1 MINSY
6 KDKRYLSISLLALS
20 FLLAVSLFQNVT
32 YSVDPNEFLE
42 DQKLELRARLISK
55 NIRCLVC
62 QNQSIAESNA
72 ELAKDLR
79 IEISSQIQEGKTEQE
94 IKDFLLNRYGDFVLY
109 QPSFNKKTF
118 FLWLS
123 PLILLFLIYGWYR
136 KINLN

>member
-1 MINSY
+1 M
-6 KDKRYLSISLLALS
+6 KRYTSI
-20 FLLAVSLFQNVT
+20 FLMIYVFGIGATMAMDGLTPEQEVLYQAIVQEV
-32 YSVDPNEFLE
+32 
-42 DQKLELRARLISK
+42 
-55 NIRCLVC
+55 RCLVC

-79 IEISSQIQEGKTEQE
+79 IEISSQIKDGKTEQE

-123 PLILLFLIYGWYR
+123 PLILLFLIYSWYR

>member
-1 MINSY
+1 MR
-6 KDKRYLSISLLALS
+6 RYTSIILLIHVLGIS
-20 FLLAVSLFQNVT
+20 TTLAMDGLTPEQEVMYQAIVQE
-32 YSVDPNEFLE
+32 V
-42 DQKLELRARLISK
+42 
-55 NIRCLVC
+55 RCLVC

-79 IEISSQIQEGKTEQE
+79 VEISNQIKEGKTEQE
-94 IKDFLLNRYGDFVLY
+94 IKVFLLNRYGDFVLY
-109 QPSFNKKTF
+109 QPSFNKKTL

>member
-1 MINSY
+1 MR
-6 KDKRYLSISLLALS
+6 RYISICLLIYV
-20 FLLAVSLFQNVT
+20 FGIGT
-32 YSVDPNEFLE
+32 SVAMDGLTPEQEVLYQTIVQE
-42 DQKLELRARLISK
+42 V
-55 NIRCLVC
+55 RCLVC

-79 IEISSQIQEGKTEQE
+79 IEISSQIKEGKTEQE

-123 PLILLFLIYGWYR
+123 PLILLFLIYSWYR

>member
-1 MINSY
+1 MR
-6 KDKRYLSISLLALS
+6 RYISI
-20 FLLAVSLFQNVT
+20 FLLINVFGIGT
-32 YSVDPNEFLE
+32 SVAMDGLTPEQEVLYQAIVQE
-42 DQKLELRARLISK
+42 V
-55 NIRCLVC
+55 RCLVC

-109 QPSFNKKTF
+109 LPSFNKNTF

>member
-1 MINSY
+1 KTMR
-6 KDKRYLSISLLALS
+6 RYISIFILIYVFGIGS
-20 FLLAVSLFQNVT
+20 
-32 YSVDPNEFLE
+32 SVAMDGLTPEQEVLYQAIVQE
-42 DQKLELRARLISK
+42 V
-55 NIRCLVC
+55 RCLVC

>member
-1 MINSY
+1 MR
-6 KDKRYLSISLLALS
+6 RYISI
-20 FLLAVSLFQNVT
+20 FLLIYVFGIGS
-32 YSVDPNEFLE
+32 SVAMDGLTPEQEVLYQTIVQE
-42 DQKLELRARLISK
+42 V
-55 NIRCLVC
+55 RCLVC

-79 IEISSQIQEGKTEQE
+79 IEISSQIKEGKTEQE

-123 PLILLFLIYGWYR
+123 PLILLFLIYSWYR

>member
-1 MINSY
+1 M
-6 KDKRYLSISLLALS
+6 KRYISI
-20 FLLAVSLFQNVT
+20 FLMIYVFGIGTTMAMDGLTPEQEVLYQTIVQE
-32 YSVDPNEFLE
+32 V
-42 DQKLELRARLISK
+42 
-55 NIRCLVC
+55 RCLVC

-79 IEISSQIQEGKTEQE
+79 IEISSQIKEGKTEQE

>member
-1 MINSY
+1 MRRCI
-6 KDKRYLSISLLALS
+6 SI
-20 FLLAVSLFQNVT
+20 FLLIYVFGIGT
-32 YSVDPNEFLE
+32 SVAMDGLTPEQEVLYQAIVQE
-42 DQKLELRARLISK
+42 V
-55 NIRCLVC
+55 RCLVC

>member
-1 MINSY
+1 MDGLTPEQEVLYQAI
-6 KDKRYLSISLLALS
+6 
-20 FLLAVSLFQNVT
+20 VQEV
-32 YSVDPNEFLE
+32 
-42 DQKLELRARLISK
+42 
-55 NIRCLVC
+55 RCLVC

-123 PLILLFLIYGWYR
+123 PLILLFLIYSWYR

>member
-1 MINSY
+1 M
-6 KDKRYLSISLLALS
+6 KRYTSI
-20 FLLAVSLFQNVT
+20 FLMIYVFSIGTTIAMDGLTPEQEVLYQAIVQEV
-32 YSVDPNEFLE
+32 
-42 DQKLELRARLISK
+42 
-55 NIRCLVC
+55 RCLVC

-79 IEISSQIQEGKTEQE
+79 IEISSQIKEGKTEQE

-123 PLILLFLIYGWYR
+123 PLILLFLIYSWYR

>member
-1 MINSY
+1 MIY
-6 KDKRYLSISLLALS
+6 VFGIGATMAMDGLTPEQEVLYQAI
-20 FLLAVSLFQNVT
+20 VQEV
-32 YSVDPNEFLE
+32 
-42 DQKLELRARLISK
+42 
-55 NIRCLVC
+55 RCLVC

-79 IEISSQIQEGKTEQE
+79 IEISSQIKDGKTEQE

>member
-1 MINSY
+1 M
-6 KDKRYLSISLLALS
+6 KRYTSI
-20 FLLAVSLFQNVT
+20 FLMIYVFGIGTTMAMDGLTPEQEVLYQAIVQEV
-32 YSVDPNEFLE
+32 
-42 DQKLELRARLISK
+42 
-55 NIRCLVC
+55 RCLVC

-79 IEISSQIQEGKTEQE
+79 IEISSQIKEGKTEQE

-123 PLILLFLIYGWYR
+123 PLILLFLIYSWYR

>member
-1 MINSY
+1 MLIMNFQNTF
-6 KDKRYLSISLLALS
+6 LALLLAMVFALPAHS
-20 FLLAVSLFQNVT
+20 VAVDKPLG
-32 YSVDPNEFLE
+32 DPMLE
-42 DQKLELRARLISK
+42 ARARAIHKQL
-55 NIRCLVC
+55 RCLVC

-79 IEISSQIQEGKTEQE
+79 IEISSQIKEGKTEQE

-123 PLILLFLIYGWYR
+123 PLILLFLIYSWYR

>member
-1 MINSY
+1 MR
-6 KDKRYLSISLLALS
+6 RYISILLLIYV
-20 FLLAVSLFQNVT
+20 FGIGT
-32 YSVDPNEFLE
+32 SVAMDGLTPEQEVLYQAIVQE
-42 DQKLELRARLISK
+42 V
-55 NIRCLVC
+55 RCLVC

>member
-1 MINSY
+1 MIY
-6 KDKRYLSISLLALS
+6 VFSIGTTIAMDGLTPEQEVLYQAI
-20 FLLAVSLFQNVT
+20 VQEV
-32 YSVDPNEFLE
+32 
-42 DQKLELRARLISK
+42 
-55 NIRCLVC
+55 RCLVC

-79 IEISSQIQEGKTEQE
+79 VEISNQIKEGKTEQE

-123 PLILLFLIYGWYR
+123 PLILLFLIYSWYR

>member
-1 MINSY
+1 MR
-6 KDKRYLSISLLALS
+6 RYISI
-20 FLLAVSLFQNVT
+20 FLLIYVFGIGS
-32 YSVDPNEFLE
+32 SVAMDGLTPEQEVLYQAIVQE
-42 DQKLELRARLISK
+42 V
-55 NIRCLVC
+55 RCLVC

-79 IEISSQIQEGKTEQE
+79 IEISSQIKDGKTEQE

-123 PLILLFLIYGWYR
+123 PLILLFLIYSWYR

>member
-1 MINSY
+1 MR
-6 KDKRYLSISLLALS
+6 RYILI
-20 FLLAVSLFQNVT
+20 FLLIYVFGIGT
-32 YSVDPNEFLE
+32 SVAMDGLTPEQEVLYQAIVQE
-42 DQKLELRARLISK
+42 V
-55 NIRCLVC
+55 RCLVC

>member
-1 MINSY
+1 MR
-6 KDKRYLSISLLALS
+6 RYISIF
-20 FLLAVSLFQNVT
+20 FLIYVFGIGT
-32 YSVDPNEFLE
+32 SVAMDGLTPEQEVLYQE
-42 DQKLELRARLISK
+42 IVQEV
-55 NIRCLVC
+55 RCLVC

>member
-1 MINSY
+1 M
-6 KDKRYLSISLLALS
+6 KRYTSI
-20 FLLAVSLFQNVT
+20 FLMIYVFSIGTTIAMDGLTPEQEVLYQTIVQE
-32 YSVDPNEFLE
+32 V
-42 DQKLELRARLISK
+42 
-55 NIRCLVC
+55 RCLVC

-79 IEISSQIQEGKTEQE
+79 IEISSQIKEGKTEQE

-123 PLILLFLIYGWYR
+123 PLILLFLIYSWYR

>member
-1 MINSY
+1 MR
-6 KDKRYLSISLLALS
+6 RYISIFILIYVFGIGS
-20 FLLAVSLFQNVT
+20 
-32 YSVDPNEFLE
+32 SVAMDGLTPEQEVLYQAIVQE
-42 DQKLELRARLISK
+42 V
-55 NIRCLVC
+55 RCLVC

>member
-1 MINSY
+1 MR
-6 KDKRYLSISLLALS
+6 RYTSIILLIHVLGIS
-20 FLLAVSLFQNVT
+20 TTLAMDGLTPEQEVLYQAIVQE
-32 YSVDPNEFLE
+32 V
-42 DQKLELRARLISK
+42 
-55 NIRCLVC
+55 RCLVC

-79 IEISSQIQEGKTEQE
+79 IEISSQIKERKTEQE
-94 IKDFLLNRYGDFVLY
+94 IKHFLLNRYGDFVLY

-123 PLILLFLIYGWYR
+123 PLILLFLIYSWYR

>member
-1 MINSY
+1 M
-6 KDKRYLSISLLALS
+6 KRYTSI
-20 FLLAVSLFQNVT
+20 FLLVHVFGIDTTMAMDGFTPEQEVLYQTIVQE
-32 YSVDPNEFLE
+32 V
-42 DQKLELRARLISK
+42 
-55 NIRCLVC
+55 RCLVC

-79 IEISSQIQEGKTEQE
+79 IEISSQIKEGKTEQE

-123 PLILLFLIYGWYR
+123 PLILLFLIYSWYR

>member
-1 MINSY
+1 M
-6 KDKRYLSISLLALS
+6 KRYTSI
-20 FLLAVSLFQNVT
+20 FLMIYVFSIGTTIAMDGLTPEQEVLYQAIVQEV
-32 YSVDPNEFLE
+32 
-42 DQKLELRARLISK
+42 
-55 NIRCLVC
+55 RCLVC

-79 IEISSQIQEGKTEQE
+79 IEISSQIKECKTEEE

-123 PLILLFLIYGWYR
+123 PLILLFLIYSWYR

>member
-1 MINSY
+1 MR
-6 KDKRYLSISLLALS
+6 RYISI
-20 FLLAVSLFQNVT
+20 FLLIYVFGIGT
-32 YSVDPNEFLE
+32 SVAMDGLTPEQEVLYQAIVQE
-42 DQKLELRARLISK
+42 V
-55 NIRCLVC
+55 RCLVC

-79 IEISSQIQEGKTEQE
+79 IEISSQIKEGKTEQE

-123 PLILLFLIYGWYR
+123 PLILLFLIYSWYR

>member
-1 MINSY
+1 MR
-6 KDKRYLSISLLALS
+6 RYISI
-20 FLLAVSLFQNVT
+20 FLVIYVVGIGT
-32 YSVDPNEFLE
+32 SVAMDGLTPEQEVLYQAIVQE
-42 DQKLELRARLISK
+42 V
-55 NIRCLVC
+55 RCLVC